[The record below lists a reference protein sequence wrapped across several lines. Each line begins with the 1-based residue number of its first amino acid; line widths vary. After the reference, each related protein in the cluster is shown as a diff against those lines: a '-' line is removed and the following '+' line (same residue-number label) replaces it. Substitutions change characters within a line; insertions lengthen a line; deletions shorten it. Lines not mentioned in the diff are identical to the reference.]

1 VHADNIMCIA
11 YTLPPPFSILIH
23 IQPPLV
29 SLRNGLILSYTIKF
43 RPRNTGSFIS
53 VSLDNVTSHV
63 LTELREK
70 ALYDVRV
77 AANTSVG
84 MGPFSDI
91 QVASTN
97 IGKV

>member
-1 VHADNIMCIA
+1 M
-11 YTLPPPFSILIH
+11 
-23 IQPPLV
+23 

-63 LTELREK
+63 LTDLREK